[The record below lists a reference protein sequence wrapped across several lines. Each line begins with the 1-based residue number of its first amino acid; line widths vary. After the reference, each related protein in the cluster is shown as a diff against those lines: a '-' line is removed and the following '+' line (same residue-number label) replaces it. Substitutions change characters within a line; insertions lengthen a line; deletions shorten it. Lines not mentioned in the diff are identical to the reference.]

1 MTQVKEKENKT
12 LETLKDKFGYS
23 NPLQAPRLV
32 KVVVNVGIGS
42 VQSKEKLELIEDR
55 LSTITGQKVAKC
67 SASKSIASF
76 KIREGDI
83 IGYRVTMRGKRMYD
97 FLEKLFHI
105 ALPRT
110 KDFKGIS
117 RDSIDDM
124 GNMTIGISD
133 HTIFP
138 ETPDEELK
146 NIFGFS
152 VTMVTTSSEKEESE
166 SFLEHIG
173 VPFKKREEQTNS

>member
-12 LETLKDKFGYS
+12 LETLKDQFGYT
-23 NPLQAPRLV
+23 NPFEAPRIV
-32 KVVVNVGIGS
+32 KVVVNAGIGS
-42 VQSKEKLELIEDR
+42 VQSKEKQELIQDR
-55 LSTITGQKVAKC
+55 LNKITGQKVALC
-67 SASKSIASF
+67 GASKSIASF
-76 KIREGDI
+76 KVREGDI

-110 KDFKGIS
+110 KDFKGLS
-117 RDSIDDM
+117 RDSVDDM

-152 VTMVTTSSEKEESE
+152 VTIVTTSSDKAESE
-166 SFLEHIG
+166 IFLEHIG
-173 VPFKKREEQTNS
+173 VPFKKREE